1 MSGAYIYNK
10 HIMLPYIYLIKNQQ
24 NKIVYIGQQIGTKS
38 IEEYKGSGLLLNR
51 AYKKYGENYFKRE
64 IIEYCSVDELNDKE
78 KLYIKQYNTKF
89 PHGYNLTEGGDGMK
103 GYQYTNNQKQNISK
117 SKVGQKYPKEHG
129 EKIRQAKL
137 GKKRDQNTINRI
149 IQTKASKYNIQP
161 NLDLKGQY
169 KSNSQKSVIQY
180 DLQNNLI
187 NEYQSAQDAGRCLN
201 KSGNQIAD
209 CAAGRQKTAY
219 GYIWKYLLL

>member
-1 MSGAYIYNK
+1 M
-10 HIMLPYIYLIKNQQ
+10 HPYIYLVKNQQ

-51 AYKKYGENYFKRE
+51 AYKKYGESYFKRE

-89 PHGYNLTEGGDGMK
+89 PHGYNLTDGGDGNK
-103 GYQYTNNQKQNISK
+103 GLKFTKEQKQKISQ
-117 SKVGQKYPKEHG
+117 SKQGQKYPKEHG

-137 GKKRDQNTINRI
+137 GKKRDQETINKI
-149 IQTKASKYNIQP
+149 IQTKASKHNIQS
-161 NLDLKGQY
+161 NLNLKGQY
-169 KSNSQKSVIQY
+169 KSNSQKPILQY
-180 DLQNNLI
+180 DLQGNLL
-187 NEYQSAQDAGRCLN
+187 NEFQSAQEAGRCLN

-219 GYIWKYLLL
+219 GFVWKYASL

>member
-1 MSGAYIYNK
+1 MRS
-10 HIMLPYIYLIKNQQ
+10 YIYLVKNQQ

-64 IIEYCSVDELNDKE
+64 IIEYCNIDELNDKE

-89 PHGYNLTEGGDGMK
+89 PHGYNLTDGGDGMK
-103 GYQYTNNQKQNISK
+103 GYQYNDNQKQNISEAK
-117 SKVGQKYPKEHG
+117 TGQKYPKEHG
-129 EKIRQAKL
+129 DKIRQAKL
-137 GKKRDQNTINRI
+137 GKKRDQETINKI
-149 IQTKASKYNIQP
+149 IQTKASKHNIQS

-169 KSNSQKSVIQY
+169 KSNSQKSILQY
-180 DLQNNLI
+180 DLQGNLL
-187 NEYQSAQDAGRCLN
+187 NEYQSAQEAGRCLN

-209 CAAGRQKTAY
+209 CASGRQKTAY
-219 GYIWKYLLL
+219 GYIWKYLLKNQL